1 MGTVVEA
8 VRRALGAAAELDL
21 ARHPVAVAFEAGVAT
36 LEGEVA
42 DVRAKRVALERAAC
56 VPGVAHVVD
65 RLRVAPARRM
75 TDAEIRDHLRDL
87 LEREEAFAP
96 LRHAPPTPGRDA
108 PLAPDVWVGPLALTV
123 REGVVTLAGFAPS
136 LAHKRLAGVLAWW
149 VPGVRDVVNGVE
161 VVPPEEDDDGEIT
174 DAVRLALEMDPLV
187 DAGEIAVATRGGV
200 VTLAGVV
207 PSDLQRR
214 AAERDAWCVFG
225 VDGVRTELHAR
236 GGAPR
241 AGRTP

>member
-1 MGTVVEA
+1 MADVLEA
-8 VRRALGAAAELDL
+8 LRRALAADAGRDP
-21 ARHPVAVAFEAGVAT
+21 ARHPVSASFADGVAT

-65 RLRVAPARRM
+65 RVRVEPARRM
-75 TDAEIRDHLRDL
+75 GDAEIRDHLRAL
-87 LEREEAFAP
+87 LEGEGAFAP
-96 LRHAPPTPGRDA
+96 LRRAPPEPAREG
-108 PLAPDVWVGPLALTV
+108 PLAPDAWVGPIALGV
-123 REGVVTLAGFAPS
+123 RDGVVTLAGYAPS

-149 VPGVRDVVNGVE
+149 VPGVRDVVNGIE

-174 DAVRLALEMDPLV
+174 DAVRMALEMDPLV

-225 VDGVRTELHAR
+225 VDGVRSELRAR
-236 GGAPR
+236 GGAR
-241 AGRTP
+241 AGRAP